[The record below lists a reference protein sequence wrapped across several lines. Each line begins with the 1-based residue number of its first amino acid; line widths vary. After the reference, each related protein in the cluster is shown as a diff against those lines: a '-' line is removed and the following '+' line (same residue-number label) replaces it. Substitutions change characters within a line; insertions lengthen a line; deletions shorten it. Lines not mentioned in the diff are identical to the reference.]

1 MLLSLTNHE
10 VYGFSLH
17 DPLADFFIYMMGNSV
32 ALVEFLVYM
41 SVALVR
47 EF

>member
-1 MLLSLTNHE
+1 MP
-10 VYGFSLH
+10 FSLH
-17 DPLADFFIYMMGNSV
+17 DPLVDFLVNIVGNNV

-41 SVALVR
+41 GVALVR